1 MRIRTSAA
9 AALIGVGL
17 IATTIASTSTS
28 SAAGTGQIS
37 GRVARD
43 INHDGHADLTE
54 PPQAGVVV
62 TAVCVDTAGVTPA
75 SDTYT
80 PSVTATTD
88 ADGTY
93 SIPNVS
99 GDCRVVFTEDQEWLE
114 PSTAGEGPDSSSVQ
128 FVPVADGTT
137 STVRWAVE
145 SPADDF
151 ATGRVASGIAWPG
164 ESIRAHSGFQ
174 SDSRGVVS
182 FAPDASGVET
192 GPNQITTLE
201 SDYATTGAVWGLAN
215 APDGRMWASAWA
227 RPWTDMTAGADAIWE
242 IDGGA
247 ASVLTDII
255 DAGDSTIPTPRS
267 PVVAQAWQ
275 ATDSVV
281 TAGLNG
287 KVGWGDIDYV
297 ADGDRLAAVNLHDRQ
312 VWMIPTAD
320 PGSAAPIALPGEM
333 TSCTG
338 GTFRPWALSAHDGL
352 LYVGG
357 VCDAE
362 TSQSQSDLR
371 FRVAATNVGGS
382 AVRGVAPGGW
392 SVLVDETLDFERGCT
407 VNTSWSG
414 GCAATRWEPWKI
426 LAGGIEASGVRW
438 APQPSLRSITF
449 TDSNEMILGFG
460 DRGAGEQF
468 GLGFAA
474 GDILIAAP
482 NQTATGWALESNG
495 SINGRT
501 SACTSTT
508 PDPQSGP
515 GGPNT
520 NQGPGGGEFFCGEGF
535 DPFPTHSEIALGA
548 VAHVPGSDRI
558 VASMMDPRQI
568 DSGGF
573 AQLRLD
579 NGTRDTTAGT
589 LNGFDGLEVQ
599 QSYGNTGKWG
609 FGKAG
614 GLSDLEV
621 LAAQAP
627 VEIGNRVWFDTN
639 HNGQQD
645 PGENPVGGATV
656 ILRDDA
662 GTEVARA
669 VTSLDGHYVF
679 SNAPGVDT
687 AALRY
692 NLPIPFGATGW
703 TVSVPLA
710 QPVLSGWT
718 ATISNSGGNDTDSDG
733 VVVADES
740 VADVTVGDPGQNNH
754 TFDFGFDRVFRV
766 TVTKMVDDPASGDD
780 LGDGPFAARLD
791 CVWPTDQSRTLTLGP
806 VPFAPGTPAVFESVP
821 EGFSC
826 TVTETEQDGAVS
838 VTVDPLG
845 PMVVDGDAAFAV
857 TNRFPTTT
865 TSTTTSTTS
874 TTVPE
879 TTTTTTTTTST
890 VPDTTTTTS
899 TTSTTVPDTTTT
911 SVLASTTTAPVTTTT
926 ATPARK
932 TPTPTTTTSKGLAYT
947 GAASVVL
954 GVIGLFL
961 IGLGGWLTRAGDRR
975 KRGERN

>member
-1 MRIRTSAA
+1 MKPRTLAA
-9 AALIGVGL
+9 AAAIIGVGL
-17 IATTIASTSTS
+17 VAASLAFPVVS
-28 SAAGTGQIS
+28 SAAGTGQIA

-43 INHDGHADLTE
+43 LNHDGHADPTE

-62 TAVCVDTAGVTPA
+62 TAVCVDTAGATPA
-75 SDTYT
+75 TDTYT
-80 PSVTATTD
+80 PAATATTD
-88 ADGTY
+88 AGGAY
-93 SIPNVS
+93 SIANVS
-99 GDCRVVFTEDQEWLE
+99 GDCRVVFTEDQDWLE

-182 FAPDASGVET
+182 FAPNASGVET

-201 SDYATTGAVWGLAN
+201 SDYATTGAVWGLAS

-227 RPWTDMTAGADAIWE
+227 RPWTDMTAGANAIWE
-242 IDGGA
+242 INGGA
-247 ASVLTDII
+247 ASVLTDTV

-267 PVVAQAWQ
+267 PVAAQAWQ

-287 KVGWGDIDYV
+287 KVGWGDIDYI

-320 PGSAAPIALPGEM
+320 PGSAVPIALPGEM

-338 GTFRPWALSAHDGL
+338 GTFRPWALSSHDGL

-362 TSQSQSDLR
+362 TSQSPSDLR
-371 FRVAATNVGGS
+371 FRVAATNIGS
-382 AVRGVAPGGW
+382 SATRGVAPGGW
-392 SVLVDETLDFERGCT
+392 SVLLDEPLDFERGCT

-414 GCAATRWEPWKI
+414 GCAATRWEPWKT
-426 LAGGIEASGVRW
+426 LPGGIEASGVRW

-449 TDSNEMILGFG
+449 TDANEMILGFG

-482 NQTATGWALESNG
+482 NQTATGWTLESNG
-495 SINGRT
+495 TTGGRA

-535 DPFPTHSEIALGA
+535 DAFPTHSETALGA
-548 VAHVPGSDRI
+548 VAHMPGSDRI
-558 VASMMDPRQI
+558 VASLMDPRRI

-573 AQLRLD
+573 AQLRID

-599 QSYGNTGKWG
+599 QSYGNTGQWG

-679 SNAPGVDT
+679 SNGTGVDT

-692 NLPIPFGATGW
+692 NLPIPFGAAGW
-703 TVSVPLA
+703 TVSVPLD
-710 QPVLSGWT
+710 QPVLAGWK
-718 ATISNSGGNDTDSDG
+718 ATVSDAGDDDTDSDG
-733 VVVADES
+733 VATAVES
-740 VADVTVGDPGQNNH
+740 VAPVTVGDPGQNNH

-766 TVTKMVDDPASGDD
+766 TVTKVVDDPESGDD

-791 CVWPTDQSRTLTLGP
+791 CVWPTDQTRTLALGP
-806 VPFAPGTPAVFESVP
+806 VPFAPGSPAVFESVP

-826 TVTETEQDGAVS
+826 TVVETEQDGAVQ

-845 PMVVDGDAAFAV
+845 PVGVGGDSAFVV

-865 TSTTTSTTS
+865 TTSTT

-879 TTTTTTTTTST
+879 TTTTTTSTTTT
-890 VPDTTTTTS
+890 VPETTTTTTS
-899 TTSTTVPDTTTT
+899 TSTTSTTTTVPETTTT
-911 SVLASTTTAPVTTTT
+911 TVLASTTIP
-926 ATPARK
+926 
-932 TPTPTTTTSKGLAYT
+932 PTTTTTVPTTTTGLAYT
-947 GAASVVL
+947 GGSPVALILLAVALILLAVAAFVAQAFV
-954 GVIGLFL
+954 
-961 IGLGGWLTRAGDRR
+961 TREDAR
-975 KRGERN
+975 

>member
-1 MRIRTSAA
+1 MKPRTLAA
-9 AALIGVGL
+9 AAAIIGVGL
-17 IATTIASTSTS
+17 VAASLAFPVVS
-28 SAAGTGQIS
+28 SAAGTGQIA

-43 INHDGHADLTE
+43 LNHDGHADPTE

-62 TAVCVDTAGVTPA
+62 TAVCVDTAGATPA
-75 SDTYT
+75 TDTYT
-80 PSVTATTD
+80 PAATATTD
-88 ADGTY
+88 AGGAY
-93 SIPNVS
+93 SIANVS
-99 GDCRVVFTEDQEWLE
+99 GDCRVVFTEDQDWLE

-182 FAPDASGVET
+182 FAPNASGVET

-201 SDYATTGAVWGLAN
+201 SDYATTGAVWGLAS

-227 RPWTDMTAGADAIWE
+227 RPWTDMTAGANAIWE
-242 IDGGA
+242 INGGA
-247 ASVLTDII
+247 ASVLTDTV

-267 PVVAQAWQ
+267 PVAAQAWQ

-287 KVGWGDIDYV
+287 KVGWGDIDYI

-320 PGSAAPIALPGEM
+320 PGSAVPIALPGEM

-338 GTFRPWALSAHDGL
+338 GTFRPWALSSHDGL

-362 TSQSQSDLR
+362 TSQSPSDLR
-371 FRVAATNVGGS
+371 FRVAATNIGS
-382 AVRGVAPGGW
+382 SATRGVAPGGW
-392 SVLVDETLDFERGCT
+392 SVLLDEPLDFERGCT

-414 GCAATRWEPWKI
+414 GCAATRWEPWKT
-426 LAGGIEASGVRW
+426 LPGGIEASGVRW

-449 TDSNEMILGFG
+449 TDANEMILGFG

-482 NQTATGWALESNG
+482 NQTATGWTLESNG
-495 SINGRT
+495 TTGGRA

-535 DPFPTHSEIALGA
+535 DAFPTHSETALGA
-548 VAHVPGSDRI
+548 VAHMPGSDRI
-558 VASMMDPRQI
+558 VASLMDPRRI

-573 AQLRLD
+573 AQLRID

-599 QSYGNTGKWG
+599 QSYGNTGQWG

-679 SNAPGVDT
+679 SNGTGVDT

-692 NLPIPFGATGW
+692 NLPIPFGAAGW
-703 TVSVPLA
+703 TVSVPLD
-710 QPVLSGWT
+710 QPVLAGWK
-718 ATISNSGGNDTDSDG
+718 ATVSDAGDDDTDSDG
-733 VVVADES
+733 VATAVES
-740 VADVTVGDPGQNNH
+740 VAPVTVGDPGQNNH

-766 TVTKMVDDPASGDD
+766 TVTKVVDDPESGDD

-791 CVWPTDQSRTLTLGP
+791 CVWPTDQTRTLALGP
-806 VPFAPGTPAVFESVP
+806 VPFAPGSPAVFESVP

-826 TVTETEQDGAVS
+826 TVVETEQDGAVQ

-845 PMVVDGDAAFAV
+845 PVGVGGDSAFVV

-865 TSTTTSTTS
+865 TTSTT

-879 TTTTTTTTTST
+879 TTTTTTS
-890 VPDTTTTTS
+890 TS
-899 TTSTTVPDTTTT
+899 TTSTTTTVPETTTT
-911 SVLASTTTAPVTTTT
+911 TVLASTTIP
-926 ATPARK
+926 
-932 TPTPTTTTSKGLAYT
+932 PTTTTTVPTTTTGLAYT
-947 GAASVVL
+947 GGSPVALILLAVALILLAVAAFVAQAFV
-954 GVIGLFL
+954 
-961 IGLGGWLTRAGDRR
+961 TREDAR
-975 KRGERN
+975 